1 MPSYSNRLDALPYDC
16 LQYVL
21 QFCSDHI
28 IYDFKKNFI
37 YSTPFQSKLK
47 EKYLEIEYPVGNF
60 DRIIERK
67 LCKILFN
74 DHPVSSF
81 EITSYNNDTFFGV
94 KIFYRKFKSNK
105 KFLYKKMKPDTDE
118 NKEWNEIAKIFNE
131 KTNISRKLVMYQ
143 PVEKIMIWEKEF
155 ESENTLLCSKVITI
169 N

>member
-81 EITSYNNDTFFGV
+81 EITSYNNDTVFMSKSK
-94 KIFYRKFKSNK
+94 KI
-105 KFLYKKMKPDTDE
+105 
-118 NKEWNEIAKIFNE
+118 
-131 KTNISRKLVMYQ
+131 VVYQ

-155 ESENTLLCSKVITI
+155 ESENLLCSKVITI